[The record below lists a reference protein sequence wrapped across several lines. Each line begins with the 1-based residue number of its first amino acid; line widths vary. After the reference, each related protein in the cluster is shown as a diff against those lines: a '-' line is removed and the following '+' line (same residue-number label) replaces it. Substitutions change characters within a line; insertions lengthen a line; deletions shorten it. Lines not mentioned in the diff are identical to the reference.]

1 MTIAEYFPELMK
13 LGYVEPYSYTIVDP
27 DYKIIP
33 AGSANVSL
41 VPRTIFNERGFAAS
55 FLLAVDNPLLV
66 VSFVVD
72 NRKVSGNF
80 EQLKVQNLRG
90 VPQIPYIV
98 SYKPT
103 FGFYE
108 AVLEANMPFSRNF
121 NITVSNP
128 TSQDIKV
135 IAALADLYIY
145 KPGFYTALAKL
156 QSGRPEVV
164 VNEKY
169 LENFLAVDVG
179 PVTEKYL

>member
-27 DYKIIP
+27 DYKTIS
-33 AGSANVSL
+33 AGAANVSI
-41 VPRTIFNERGFAAS
+41 VPRTIFNEQGFAAS
-55 FLLAVDNPLLV
+55 FLLAVNNPLLV
-66 VSFVVD
+66 VTFIVD
-72 NRKVSGNF
+72 DRKVSGNF

-108 AVLEANMPFSRNF
+108 AVLEANMPFSKNF
-121 NITVSNP
+121 NIVVSNP

-135 IAALADLYIY
+135 IAALADIYIY

-156 QSGRPEVV
+156 QSGRPEIVI
-164 VNEKY
+164 NEKY
-169 LENFLAVDVG
+169 LQNFQTINVG